1 MNEHKKHE
9 SLPAR
14 ILEKQKTYGFLNNFI
29 YALNIE
35 RKSNLR
41 LLAITLIKPIGDIV
55 GTLLN
60 SYAPKYVLSFIE
72 DDLPFNTII
81 MYTVII
87 CLIMM
92 ILDVISTT
100 CYNSFEFEY
109 RKTEGYVE
117 KKRMDKLF
125 HTDFKNMESPDFLD
139 YAQRAK
145 TALNRGKG
153 FHGVLYQSR
162 NFIAQGT
169 LMILSAAL
177 IGIQNLLMM
186 IIFIVISFGIVKI
199 SSFFTKR
206 DKIKFSD
213 AMAPTWRKMNYL
225 ESTTKNFDFAK
236 DIRLFNMSNAFFNQL
251 SGVNETYKE
260 LNRKHHNRMVL
271 WEVSLGSV
279 LIVQKILMYTWLVY
293 NVVTGAY
300 QISDF
305 VLYVGLVSTFHASV
319 GYVNW
324 IYSDMRTNS
333 LMINDYRNFVDWK
346 EDRETADEKDG
357 HITEISL
364 DKFEFRFE
372 NVSFKYPGH
381 DNYVLKNV
389 NLTIKN
395 GAKLAVVGVNGAG
408 KTTFIKLMM
417 KLYEPSEGR
426 ILLNGVDIKEYNREE
441 YFKLFS
447 PVFQNVECFAMPIY
461 QNISF
466 AEEDKTDMNKINEVL
481 EQSGLSEKINSYEK
495 GIHTNL
501 LKIFDKEGI
510 DLSGGEKQRLA
521 MARALYK
528 DGKVVILDEPT
539 AALDALA
546 EDRMYREFENM
557 IQGKTAVFISHRLG
571 STRFCDKIAMFE
583 DGTIVEEGTHEELMA
598 KNGKYAYM
606 FGIQSQY
613 YEKKQK
619 NSDNAKDADS
629 EINEGAEALKVEME
643 GGQ

>member
-1 MNEHKKHE
+1 M
-9 SLPAR
+9 
-14 ILEKQKTYGFLNNFI
+14 EKQKTYGFLNNFI

-300 QISDF
+300 QVSDF

-357 HITEISL
+357 HITEINL

-426 ILLNGVDIKEYNREE
+426 ILLNDVDIKEYNREE

-528 DGKVVILDEPT
+528 DGKVIILDEPT

-557 IQGKTAVFISHRLG
+557 IHGKTAVFISHRLG

-613 YEKKQK
+613 YDEKQK
-619 NSDNAKDADS
+619 NSDNVEDADL
-629 EINEGAEALKVEME
+629 EINEGVEALKVEME

>member
-1 MNEHKKHE
+1 M
-9 SLPAR
+9 
-14 ILEKQKTYGFLNNFI
+14 EKQKTYGFLNNFI

-72 DDLPFNTII
+72 DDLLFNTII

-357 HITEISL
+357 HITEINL

-426 ILLNGVDIKEYNREE
+426 ILLNDVDIKEYNREE

-557 IQGKTAVFISHRLG
+557 IYGKTAVFISHRLG

-613 YEKKQK
+613 YDEKQK
-619 NSDNAKDADS
+619 NSDNVEDADL
-629 EINEGAEALKVEME
+629 EINEGVEALKVEME

>member
-1 MNEHKKHE
+1 M
-9 SLPAR
+9 
-14 ILEKQKTYGFLNNFI
+14 EKQKTYGFLNNFI

-177 IGIQNLLMM
+177 IGIQNILMM

-357 HITEISL
+357 HITEINL

-426 ILLNGVDIKEYNREE
+426 ILLNDVDIKEYNREE

-528 DGKVVILDEPT
+528 DGKVIILDEPT

-557 IQGKTAVFISHRLG
+557 IYGKTAVFISHRLG

-613 YEKKQK
+613 YDEKQK
-619 NSDNAKDADS
+619 NSDNVEDADL
-629 EINEGAEALKVEME
+629 EINEGVEALKVEME

>member
-1 MNEHKKHE
+1 M
-9 SLPAR
+9 
-14 ILEKQKTYGFLNNFI
+14 EKQKTYGFLNNFI

-186 IIFIVISFGIVKI
+186 IVFIVISFGIVKI

-333 LMINDYRNFVDWK
+333 LMINDYRNFIDWK

-357 HITEISL
+357 HITEINL

-426 ILLNGVDIKEYNREE
+426 ILLNDVDIKEYNREE

-495 GIHTNL
+495 GIHTKL

-528 DGKVVILDEPT
+528 DGKVIILDEPT

-557 IQGKTAVFISHRLG
+557 IHGKTAVFISHRLG

-598 KNGKYAYM
+598 KNEKYAYM

-613 YEKKQK
+613 YDEKQK
-619 NSDNAKDADS
+619 NSDNVEDADL
-629 EINEGAEALKVEME
+629 EINEGVEALKVEME

>member
-1 MNEHKKHE
+1 M
-9 SLPAR
+9 
-14 ILEKQKTYGFLNNFI
+14 EKQKTYGFLNNFI

-186 IIFIVISFGIVKI
+186 IIFIVIAFGIVKI

-357 HITEISL
+357 HITEINL

-426 ILLNGVDIKEYNREE
+426 ILLNDVDIKEYNREE

-546 EDRMYREFENM
+546 EDRMYREFKNM
-557 IQGKTAVFISHRLG
+557 IHGKTAVFISHRLG

-613 YEKKQK
+613 YDEKQK
-619 NSDNAKDADS
+619 NSDNVEDADL

>member
-1 MNEHKKHE
+1 MGEKM
-9 SLPAR
+9 
-14 ILEKQKTYGFLNNFI
+14 EKQKTYGFLNNFI

-139 YAQRAK
+139 CAQRAK

-333 LMINDYRNFVDWK
+333 LMINDYRNFIDWK

-357 HITEISL
+357 HITEINL

-426 ILLNGVDIKEYNREE
+426 ILLNDVDIKEYNREE

-495 GIHTNL
+495 GIHTKL

-528 DGKVVILDEPT
+528 DGKVIILDEPT

-557 IQGKTAVFISHRLG
+557 IYGKTAVFISHRLG

-598 KNGKYAYM
+598 KNEKYAYM

-613 YEKKQK
+613 YDEKQK
-619 NSDNAKDADS
+619 NSDNVEDADL
-629 EINEGAEALKVEME
+629 EINEGVEALKVEME

>member
-1 MNEHKKHE
+1 M
-9 SLPAR
+9 
-14 ILEKQKTYGFLNNFI
+14 EKQKTYGFLNNFI

-177 IGIQNLLMM
+177 IGIQNILMM

-293 NVVTGAY
+293 NVVTDAY

-357 HITEISL
+357 HITEINL

-426 ILLNGVDIKEYNREE
+426 ILLNDVDIKEYNREE

-557 IQGKTAVFISHRLG
+557 IYGKTAVFISHRLG

-613 YEKKQK
+613 YDEKQK
-619 NSDNAKDADS
+619 NSDNVEDADL
-629 EINEGAEALKVEME
+629 EINEGVEALKVEME

>member
-1 MNEHKKHE
+1 M
-9 SLPAR
+9 
-14 ILEKQKTYGFLNNFI
+14 EKQKTYGFLNNFI

-139 YAQRAK
+139 CAQRAK

-177 IGIQNLLMM
+177 IGIQNILMM

-324 IYSDMRTNS
+324 IYSDMITNS

-357 HITEISL
+357 HITEINL

-426 ILLNGVDIKEYNREE
+426 ILLNDVDIKEYNREE

-557 IQGKTAVFISHRLG
+557 IYGKTAVFISHRLG

-613 YEKKQK
+613 YDEKQK
-619 NSDNAKDADS
+619 NSDNVEDADL
-629 EINEGAEALKVEME
+629 EINEGVEALKVEME

>member
-1 MNEHKKHE
+1 M
-9 SLPAR
+9 
-14 ILEKQKTYGFLNNFI
+14 EKQKTYGFLNNFI

-72 DDLPFNTII
+72 DDLLFNTII

-324 IYSDMRTNS
+324 IYSDIRTNS

-357 HITEISL
+357 YITEINL

-426 ILLNGVDIKEYNREE
+426 ILLNDVDIKEYNREE

-528 DGKVVILDEPT
+528 DGKVIILDEPT

-557 IQGKTAVFISHRLG
+557 IHGKTAVFISHRLG

-613 YEKKQK
+613 YDEKQK
-619 NSDNAKDADS
+619 NSDNVEDADL
-629 EINEGAEALKVEME
+629 EINEGVEALKVEME
-643 GGQ
+643 RGQ

>member
-1 MNEHKKHE
+1 M
-9 SLPAR
+9 
-14 ILEKQKTYGFLNNFI
+14 EKQKTYGFLNNFI

-169 LMILSAAL
+169 LIILSAAL

-357 HITEISL
+357 HITEINL

-426 ILLNGVDIKEYNREE
+426 ILLNDVDIKEYNREE

-528 DGKVVILDEPT
+528 DGKVIILDEPT

-557 IQGKTAVFISHRLG
+557 IHGKTAVFISHRLG

-613 YEKKQK
+613 YDEKQK
-619 NSDNAKDADS
+619 NSDNVEDADL
-629 EINEGAEALKVEME
+629 EINEGVEALKVEME

>member
-1 MNEHKKHE
+1 M
-9 SLPAR
+9 
-14 ILEKQKTYGFLNNFI
+14 EKQKTYGFLNNFI

-236 DIRLFNMSNAFFNQL
+236 DIRLFNTSNAFFNQL

-357 HITEISL
+357 HITEINL

-426 ILLNGVDIKEYNREE
+426 ILLNDVDIKEYNREE

-557 IQGKTAVFISHRLG
+557 IYGKTAVFISHRLG

-613 YEKKQK
+613 YDEKQK
-619 NSDNAKDADS
+619 NSDNVEDADL
-629 EINEGAEALKVEME
+629 EINEGVEALKVEME

>member
-1 MNEHKKHE
+1 M
-9 SLPAR
+9 
-14 ILEKQKTYGFLNNFI
+14 EKQKTYGFLNNFI

-139 YAQRAK
+139 CAQRAK

-357 HITEISL
+357 HITEINL

-426 ILLNGVDIKEYNREE
+426 ILLNDVDIKEYNREE

-557 IQGKTAVFISHRLG
+557 IYGKTAVFISHRLG

-613 YEKKQK
+613 YDEKQK
-619 NSDNAKDADS
+619 NSDNVEDADL
-629 EINEGAEALKVEME
+629 EINEGVEALKVEME

>member
-1 MNEHKKHE
+1 M
-9 SLPAR
+9 
-14 ILEKQKTYGFLNNFI
+14 EKQKTYGFLNNFI

-41 LLAITLIKPIGDIV
+41 LLAITLIKPIVDIV

-357 HITEISL
+357 HITEINL

-426 ILLNGVDIKEYNREE
+426 ILLNDVDIKEYNREE

-557 IQGKTAVFISHRLG
+557 IYGKTAVFISHRLG

-613 YEKKQK
+613 YDEKQK
-619 NSDNAKDADS
+619 NSDNVEDADL
-629 EINEGAEALKVEME
+629 EINEGVEALKVEME

>member
-1 MNEHKKHE
+1 M
-9 SLPAR
+9 
-14 ILEKQKTYGFLNNFI
+14 EKQKTYGFLNNFI

-92 ILDVISTT
+92 ILDVISTI

-357 HITEISL
+357 HITEINL

-426 ILLNGVDIKEYNREE
+426 ILLNDVDIKEYNREE

-528 DGKVVILDEPT
+528 DGKVIILDEPT

-557 IQGKTAVFISHRLG
+557 IHGKTAVFISHRLG

-613 YEKKQK
+613 YDEKQK
-619 NSDNAKDADS
+619 NSDNVEDADL
-629 EINEGAEALKVEME
+629 EINEGVEALKVEME

>member
-1 MNEHKKHE
+1 M
-9 SLPAR
+9 
-14 ILEKQKTYGFLNNFI
+14 EKQKTYGFLNNFI

-357 HITEISL
+357 HITEINL

-426 ILLNGVDIKEYNREE
+426 ILLNDVDIKEYNREE

-501 LKIFDKEGI
+501 LKFFDKEGI

-557 IQGKTAVFISHRLG
+557 IYGKTAVFISHRLG

-613 YEKKQK
+613 YDEKQK
-619 NSDNAKDADS
+619 NSDNVEDADL
-629 EINEGAEALKVEME
+629 EINEGVEALKVEME

>member
-1 MNEHKKHE
+1 M
-9 SLPAR
+9 
-14 ILEKQKTYGFLNNFI
+14 EKQKTYGFLNNFI

-72 DDLPFNTII
+72 NDLPLKTII
-81 MYTVII
+81 IYTIVI
-87 CLIMM
+87 CLIML
-92 ILDVISTT
+92 IFDIISTT

-139 YAQRAK
+139 YVQRAK
-145 TALNRGKG
+145 TALNRGNG

-199 SSFFTKR
+199 SSFFTKI

-236 DIRLFNMSNAFFNQL
+236 DIRLFNMSNAFANQL

-279 LIVQKILMYTWLVY
+279 LLIQKLLMYTWLVY

-305 VLYVGLVSTFHASV
+305 VLYVGLVTTFHNSV

-324 IYSDMRTNS
+324 IYSSMRTNS

-346 EDRETADEKDG
+346 EDKETADEKDG
-357 HITEISL
+357 HITDINL
-364 DKFEFRFE
+364 NKFEFRFE

-389 NLTIKN
+389 NLTIKD

-426 ILLNGVDIKEYNREE
+426 ILLNGIDIKEYNREE

-447 PVFQNVECFAMPIY
+447 PVFQNVESFAMPIY

-466 AEEDKTDMNKINEVL
+466 AEEDKTDMNKINKVL

-495 GIHTNL
+495 GVHTNL

-557 IQGKTAVFISHRLG
+557 IKGKTAIFISHRLG

-583 DGTIVEEGTHEELMA
+583 DGMIVEEGTHEELME

-613 YEKKQK
+613 YEEKQK
-619 NSDNAKDADS
+619 NSDNAESTETTNNGDAK
-629 EINEGAEALKVEME
+629 ALKVEME

>member
-1 MNEHKKHE
+1 M
-9 SLPAR
+9 
-14 ILEKQKTYGFLNNFI
+14 EKQKTYGFLNNFI

-117 KKRMDKLF
+117 KKRMEKLF

-357 HITEISL
+357 HITEINL

-426 ILLNGVDIKEYNREE
+426 ILLNDVDIKEYNREE

-528 DGKVVILDEPT
+528 DGKVIILDEPT

-557 IQGKTAVFISHRLG
+557 IYGKTAVFISHRLG

-613 YEKKQK
+613 YDEKQK
-619 NSDNAKDADS
+619 NSDNVEDADL
-629 EINEGAEALKVEME
+629 EINEGVEALKVEME

>member
-1 MNEHKKHE
+1 MLSALHVTIV
-9 SLPAR
+9 SS
-14 ILEKQKTYGFLNNFI
+14 
-29 YALNIE
+29 LNI
-35 RKSNLR
+35 
-41 LLAITLIKPIGDIV
+41 
-55 GTLLN
+55 
-60 SYAPKYVLSFIE
+60 
-72 DDLPFNTII
+72 
-81 MYTVII
+81 
-87 CLIMM
+87 
-92 ILDVISTT
+92 
-100 CYNSFEFEY
+100 
-109 RKTEGYVE
+109 E

-251 SGVNETYKE
+251 LGVNETYKE

-357 HITEISL
+357 YITEINL

-426 ILLNGVDIKEYNREE
+426 ILLNDVDIKEYNREE

-528 DGKVVILDEPT
+528 DGKVIILDEPT

-557 IQGKTAVFISHRLG
+557 IHGKTAVFISHRLG

-613 YEKKQK
+613 YDEKQK
-619 NSDNAKDADS
+619 NSDNVEDADL
-629 EINEGAEALKVEME
+629 EINEGVEALKVEME

>member
-1 MNEHKKHE
+1 M
-9 SLPAR
+9 
-14 ILEKQKTYGFLNNFI
+14 EKQKTYGFLNNFI

-169 LMILSAAL
+169 LMILSATL

-357 HITEISL
+357 HITEINL

-426 ILLNGVDIKEYNREE
+426 ILLNDVDIKEYNREE

-557 IQGKTAVFISHRLG
+557 IYGKTAVFISHRLG

-613 YEKKQK
+613 YDEKQK
-619 NSDNAKDADS
+619 NSDNVEDADL
-629 EINEGAEALKVEME
+629 EINEGVEALKVEME

>member
-1 MNEHKKHE
+1 M
-9 SLPAR
+9 
-14 ILEKQKTYGFLNNFI
+14 EKQKTYGFLNNFI

-100 CYNSFEFEY
+100 YYNSFEFEY

-357 HITEISL
+357 HITEINL

-426 ILLNGVDIKEYNREE
+426 ILLNDVDIKEYNREE

-557 IQGKTAVFISHRLG
+557 IYGKTAVFISHRLG

-613 YEKKQK
+613 YDEKQK
-619 NSDNAKDADS
+619 NSDNVEDADL
-629 EINEGAEALKVEME
+629 EINEGVEALKVEME

>member
-1 MNEHKKHE
+1 M
-9 SLPAR
+9 
-14 ILEKQKTYGFLNNFI
+14 EKQKTYGFLNNFI

-251 SGVNETYKE
+251 SDVNETYKE

-357 HITEISL
+357 HITEINL

-426 ILLNGVDIKEYNREE
+426 ILLNDVDIKEYNREE

-528 DGKVVILDEPT
+528 DGKVIILDEPT

-557 IQGKTAVFISHRLG
+557 IHGKTAVFISHRLG

-613 YEKKQK
+613 YDEKQK
-619 NSDNAKDADS
+619 NSDNVEDADL
-629 EINEGAEALKVEME
+629 EINEGVEALKVEME

>member
-1 MNEHKKHE
+1 M
-9 SLPAR
+9 
-14 ILEKQKTYGFLNNFI
+14 EKQKTYGFLNNFI

-139 YAQRAK
+139 CAQRAK

-357 HITEISL
+357 HITEINL

-426 ILLNGVDIKEYNREE
+426 ILLNDVDIKEYNREE

-528 DGKVVILDEPT
+528 DGKVIILDEPT

-557 IQGKTAVFISHRLG
+557 IHGKTAVFISHRLG

-583 DGTIVEEGTHEELMA
+583 DGIIVEEGTHEELMA

-613 YEKKQK
+613 YDEKQK
-619 NSDNAKDADS
+619 NSDNVEDADL
-629 EINEGAEALKVEME
+629 EINEGVEALKVEME

>member
-1 MNEHKKHE
+1 M
-9 SLPAR
+9 
-14 ILEKQKTYGFLNNFI
+14 EKQKTYGFLNNFI

-177 IGIQNLLMM
+177 IGIQNILMM

-357 HITEISL
+357 HITEINL

-426 ILLNGVDIKEYNREE
+426 ILLNDVDIKEYNREE

-481 EQSGLSEKINSYEK
+481 EQSDLSEKINSYEK

-557 IQGKTAVFISHRLG
+557 IYGKTAVFISHRLG

-613 YEKKQK
+613 YDKKQK
-619 NSDNAKDADS
+619 NSDNVEDADL
-629 EINEGAEALKVEME
+629 EINEGVEALKVEME

>member
-1 MNEHKKHE
+1 
-9 SLPAR
+9 
-14 ILEKQKTYGFLNNFI
+14 
-29 YALNIE
+29 
-35 RKSNLR
+35 
-41 LLAITLIKPIGDIV
+41 
-55 GTLLN
+55 
-60 SYAPKYVLSFIE
+60 
-72 DDLPFNTII
+72 
-81 MYTVII
+81 
-87 CLIMM
+87 M

-357 HITEISL
+357 HITEINL

-426 ILLNGVDIKEYNREE
+426 ILLNDVDIKEYNREE

-557 IQGKTAVFISHRLG
+557 IHGKTAVFISHRLG

-613 YEKKQK
+613 YDEKQK
-619 NSDNAKDADS
+619 NSDNVEDADL

>member
-1 MNEHKKHE
+1 M
-9 SLPAR
+9 
-14 ILEKQKTYGFLNNFI
+14 EKQKTYGFLNNFI

-357 HITEISL
+357 HITEINL

-426 ILLNGVDIKEYNREE
+426 ILLNDVDIKEYNREE

-528 DGKVVILDEPT
+528 DGKVIVLDEPT

-557 IQGKTAVFISHRLG
+557 SHGKTAVFISHRLG

-606 FGIQSQY
+606 FGIRSQY
-613 YEKKQK
+613 YDEKQK
-619 NSDNAKDADS
+619 NSDNVEDADL
-629 EINEGAEALKVEME
+629 EINEGVEALKVEME

>member
-1 MNEHKKHE
+1 M
-9 SLPAR
+9 
-14 ILEKQKTYGFLNNFI
+14 EKQKTYGFLNNFI

-357 HITEISL
+357 HITEINL

-426 ILLNGVDIKEYNREE
+426 ILLNDVDIKEYNREE

-528 DGKVVILDEPT
+528 DGKVIILDEPT

-546 EDRMYREFENM
+546 EDRMYREFENL
-557 IQGKTAVFISHRLG
+557 IHGKTAVFISHRLG

-613 YEKKQK
+613 YDEKQK
-619 NSDNAKDADS
+619 NSDNVEDADL
-629 EINEGAEALKVEME
+629 EINEGVEALKVEME

>member
-1 MNEHKKHE
+1 M
-9 SLPAR
+9 
-14 ILEKQKTYGFLNNFI
+14 EKQKKYGFINNFI
-29 YALNIE
+29 YALGIE

-55 GTLLN
+55 RTLTWT
-60 SYAPKYVLSFIE
+60 YTPKFVLSFIE
-72 DDLPFNTII
+72 NDLPLDKII
-81 MYTVII
+81 CYIIAI
-87 CLIMM
+87 CLIAM
-92 ILDVISTT
+92 IFDVISTT

-139 YAQRAK
+139 YAQKAK
-145 TALNRGKG
+145 TALARGNG
-153 FHGVLYQSR
+153 FHGVLYESR
-162 NFIAQGT
+162 NFIAQGS
-169 LMILSAAL
+169 LMILTAAL

-186 IIFIVISFGIVKI
+186 VFFVTISFGIAKI
-199 SSFFTKR
+199 SNYFTKL
-206 DKIKFSD
+206 DKEKFSD
-213 AMAPTWRKMNYL
+213 AMSPTWRKMTYL
-225 ESTTKNFDFAK
+225 ESTSKNFDFAK
-236 DIRLFNMSNAFFNQL
+236 DIRLFNMSKIFR
-251 SGVNETYKE
+251 KE
-260 LNRKHHNRMVL
+260 LDDVNKTYANLDIKHHNRMIL
-271 WEVSLGSV
+271 FGVSVESV
-279 LIVQKILMYTWLVY
+279 LIIQKVLMYAWLVY
-293 NVVTGAY
+293 NVVSGNY

-305 VLYVGLVSTFHASV
+305 VLYVGLVSTFHDSV

-324 IYSDMRTNS
+324 IYSSMRGNC

-346 EDRETADEKDG
+346 EDKETAEESDG
-357 HITEISL
+357 HITDINL
-364 DKFEFRFE
+364 DRFEFKFE

-389 NLTIKN
+389 NLTIN
-395 GAKLAVVGVNGAG
+395 HGTKLAVVGVNGAG
-408 KTTFIKLMM
+408 KSTFVKLIM
-417 KLYEPSEGR
+417 KLYEPNEGR
-426 ILLNGVDIKEYNREE
+426 ILLNCIDIKEYNREE

-447 PVFQNVECFAMPIY
+447 PVFQNIECFAMPIF

-466 AEEDKTDMNKINEVL
+466 AEEENTDMDKVNAVL
-481 EQSGLSEKINSYEK
+481 EKSGLKAKIDSYEK
-495 GIHTNL
+495 GVHTNL

-528 DGKVVILDEPT
+528 EGQVIILDEPT

-583 DGTIVEEGTHEELMA
+583 DGRVVEEGTHDELMA

-606 FGIQSQY
+606 FHIQSQY
-613 YEKKQK
+613 YEEDTKC
-619 NSDNAKDADS
+619 DS
-629 EINEGAEALKVEME
+629 ISLNGVDQPAAERSEGALQKKEDTKCDSE
-643 GGQ
+643 GGQDDEK

>member
-1 MNEHKKHE
+1 M
-9 SLPAR
+9 
-14 ILEKQKTYGFLNNFI
+14 EKQKTYGFLNNFI

-324 IYSDMRTNS
+324 IYSDMITNS

-357 HITEISL
+357 HITEINL

-426 ILLNGVDIKEYNREE
+426 ILLNDVDIKEYNREE

-557 IQGKTAVFISHRLG
+557 IYGKTAVFISHRLG

-606 FGIQSQY
+606 FGIHSQY
-613 YEKKQK
+613 YDEKQK
-619 NSDNAKDADS
+619 NSDNVEDADL
-629 EINEGAEALKVEME
+629 EINEGVEALKVEME

>member
-1 MNEHKKHE
+1 M
-9 SLPAR
+9 
-14 ILEKQKTYGFLNNFI
+14 EKQKEHGFFNNFI

-305 VLYVGLVSTFHASV
+305 VLYVGFVSTFHASV

-357 HITEISL
+357 HITEINL

-426 ILLNGVDIKEYNREE
+426 ILLNDVDIKEYNREE

-557 IQGKTAVFISHRLG
+557 IYGKTAVFISHRLG

-613 YEKKQK
+613 YDEKQK
-619 NSDNAKDADS
+619 NSDNVEDADL
-629 EINEGAEALKVEME
+629 EINEGVEALKVEME

>member
-1 MNEHKKHE
+1 M
-9 SLPAR
+9 
-14 ILEKQKTYGFLNNFI
+14 EKQKTYGFLNNFI

-125 HTDFKNMESPDFLD
+125 HTDLKNMESPDFLD

-357 HITEISL
+357 HITEINL

-426 ILLNGVDIKEYNREE
+426 ILLNDVDIKEYNREE

-557 IQGKTAVFISHRLG
+557 IYGKTAVFISHRLG

-613 YEKKQK
+613 YDEKQK
-619 NSDNAKDADS
+619 NSDNVEDADL
-629 EINEGAEALKVEME
+629 EINEGVEALKVEME

>member
-1 MNEHKKHE
+1 M
-9 SLPAR
+9 
-14 ILEKQKTYGFLNNFI
+14 EKQKTYGFLNNFI

-72 DDLPFNTII
+72 DDLTFNTII

-357 HITEISL
+357 HITEINL

-426 ILLNGVDIKEYNREE
+426 ILLNDVDIKEYNREE

-528 DGKVVILDEPT
+528 DGKVIILDEPT

-557 IQGKTAVFISHRLG
+557 IHGKTAVFISHRLG

-613 YEKKQK
+613 YDEKQK
-619 NSDNAKDADS
+619 NSDNVEDADL
-629 EINEGAEALKVEME
+629 EINEGVEALKVEME

>member
-1 MNEHKKHE
+1 M
-9 SLPAR
+9 
-14 ILEKQKTYGFLNNFI
+14 EKQKTYGFLNNFI

-139 YAQRAK
+139 CAQRAK

-357 HITEISL
+357 HITEINL

-426 ILLNGVDIKEYNREE
+426 ILLNDVDIKEYNREE

-528 DGKVVILDEPT
+528 DGKVIILDEPT

-557 IQGKTAVFISHRLG
+557 IHGKTAVFISHRLG

-613 YEKKQK
+613 YDEKQK
-619 NSDNAKDADS
+619 NSDNVEDADL
-629 EINEGAEALKVEME
+629 EINEGVEALKVEME

>member
-1 MNEHKKHE
+1 M
-9 SLPAR
+9 
-14 ILEKQKTYGFLNNFI
+14 EKQKTYGFLNNFI

-125 HTDFKNMESPDFLD
+125 HTDLKNMESPDFLD

-333 LMINDYRNFVDWK
+333 LMINDYRNFIDWK

-357 HITEISL
+357 HITEINL

-426 ILLNGVDIKEYNREE
+426 ILLNDVDIKEYNREE

-495 GIHTNL
+495 GIHTKL

-528 DGKVVILDEPT
+528 DGKVIILDEPT

-557 IQGKTAVFISHRLG
+557 IHGKTAVFISHRLG

-598 KNGKYAYM
+598 KNEKYAYM

-613 YEKKQK
+613 YDEKQK
-619 NSDNAKDADS
+619 NSDNVEDADL
-629 EINEGAEALKVEME
+629 EINEGVEALKVEME

>member
-1 MNEHKKHE
+1 M
-9 SLPAR
+9 
-14 ILEKQKTYGFLNNFI
+14 EKQKTYGFLNNFI

-186 IIFIVISFGIVKI
+186 IFFIVISFGIVKI

-357 HITEISL
+357 HITEINL